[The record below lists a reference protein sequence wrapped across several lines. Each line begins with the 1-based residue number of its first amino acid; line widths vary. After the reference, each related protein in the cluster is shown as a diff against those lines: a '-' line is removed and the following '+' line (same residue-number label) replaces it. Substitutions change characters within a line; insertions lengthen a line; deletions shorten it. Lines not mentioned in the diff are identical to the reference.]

1 MPTHFKVHEPS
12 GGEDEFGG
20 GTSAARPGVSR
31 TAMTID
37 GWGEEIRVAEEGQMA
52 TNESQSTLV
61 ANPLGRDKRVHSGGI
76 SMHENDVL

>member
-1 MPTHFKVHEPS
+1 MHESS

-61 ANPLGRDKRVHSGGI
+61 ANPLGSDKRVHTGGI

>member
-1 MPTHFKVHEPS
+1 MHESS

-20 GTSAARPGVSR
+20 GTSAARPRVSR

-37 GWGEEIRVAEEGQMA
+37 GWGGEIRVAEEGQMA

-61 ANPLGRDKRVHSGGI
+61 ANPLGRDKRGHSGGI

>member
-1 MPTHFKVHEPS
+1 MHESS

-20 GTSAARPGVSR
+20 GTSAARPRVSR

-37 GWGEEIRVAEEGQMA
+37 GWGEELRGAEEGQIRW
-52 TNESQSTLV
+52 STLV
-61 ANPLGRDKRVHSGGI
+61 ANPLSRDKRVHSGGI

>member
-1 MPTHFKVHEPS
+1 MHESS

-52 TNESQSTLV
+52 TNESQSTLG
-61 ANPLGRDKRVHSGGI
+61 ANPLGRDKRVQSGGI

>member
-1 MPTHFKVHEPS
+1 MYESS
-12 GGEDEFGG
+12 GGEDDFGG
-20 GTSAARPGVSR
+20 GTSAPRPGVSR

-37 GWGEEIRVAEEGQMA
+37 GLGEEIRVAEEGQMA

-61 ANPLGRDKRVHSGGI
+61 ANPLGRDKRVHTGGI

>member
-1 MPTHFKVHEPS
+1 MYESS
-12 GGEDEFGG
+12 GGEDDFGG
-20 GTSAARPGVSR
+20 GTSAPRPGVSR